1 VRAGSFAL
9 LLAVV
14 AAAAC
19 GRVGPPVAPETRLPQ
34 PVTDLGAVVEDG
46 GVVLT
51 WTNPT
56 RRVDNTVLRD
66 LTAARVYR
74 SEDDGRGEPRAAVLR
89 RGRIASWDEVK
100 TIDLQ
105 SGEATAPTSQ
115 DQRLRLEDREGL
127 TPTRRY
133 SYVVLTEDAQGRVGP
148 PSPRV
153 SVTLIET
160 PEPPT
165 ALTAVAGER
174 EVRLAWESPAR
185 LADGSPVP
193 GPLTYEVLRT
203 TDPQTSGQVV
213 TPTAIDATTFLD
225 RSVENDR
232 TYHYAVR
239 ALRRDADTL
248 ARGAATASV
257 EATPRDTTPP
267 APPASLVAI
276 PAVDATRL
284 SWRASADADVA
295 SYVVYRARANEAFAR
310 VGTTPADRT
319 VYVDS
324 GVAPG
329 TYRYAVTALD
339 SGARPNESAR
349 SNVVTI
355 TLPPRPK

>member
-1 VRAGSFAL
+1 MKAGSLAL
-9 LLAVV
+9 LLAVITV
-14 AAAAC
+14 TAC
-19 GRVGPPVAPETRLPQ
+19 GKVGPPVAPETRLPQ
-34 PVTDLGAVVEDG
+34 PVTDLAAVVEDG

-51 WTNPT
+51 WTNPI
-56 RRVDNTVLRD
+56 RRADNTLLRD
-66 LTAARVYR
+66 LTTARVYR
-74 SEDDGRGEPRAAVLR
+74 SEDDGRGEPRAALLR

-100 TIDLQ
+100 ALDLQ
-105 SGEATAPTSQ
+105 PGEAAARRPQ
-115 DQRLRLEDREGL
+115 DQQLRLEDREGL
-127 TPTRRY
+127 TPARRY
-133 SYVVLTEDAQGRVGP
+133 SYVVLTEDAQGRVSP

-153 SVTLIET
+153 SVTLIAA
-160 PEPPT
+160 PEPPW
-165 ALTAVAGER
+165 ALTAVASER

-193 GPLTYEVLRT
+193 GALTYEVLRT
-203 TDPQTSGQVV
+203 TEPQTPGQAV
-213 TPTAIDATTFLD
+213 TPTAIDTTTFVD

-248 ARGAATASV
+248 ARGAPTASV

-276 PAVDATRL
+276 PAVDSARL
-284 SWRASADADVA
+284 SWRASPDADVA
-295 SYVVYRARANEAFAR
+295 SYVVYRARAGEAFTR
-310 VGTTPADRT
+310 VGSTPSDRT

-324 GVAPG
+324 GVASG

-349 SNVVTI
+349 SNVVTV
-355 TLPPRPK
+355 TLPTRSK